1 MKKFLLLLLCVIPFW
16 GFAQNDSWFNL
27 EIQFDYYGPSE
38 SFTLITQNGDTL
50 VNHTPT
56 TPYEFYET
64 LVFADSGDLDISLFD
79 SWGDGWV
86 DGNNTL
92 SNILIENNCQGVIL
106 DLDANFAFTQYD
118 TTVNLLPCPP
128 PVVGCMDPNAS
139 NYDST
144 AIISNDSCTYPVTFI
159 LDMNQYPDSFSVPY
173 VAGTFNG
180 WTDQHPMLD
189 PDSDNVWEAVIDIPQ
204 GQYLWKYMLDNWAEQ
219 ELPQLGPNTGCF
231 LPDGNGFINRTLEV
245 NDTAINLPPVCWESC
260 LPCGAIL
267 GCTNPTSDNFN
278 PWANIDDGSCI
289 AGPNC
294 GPGQTFVEIVF
305 TPDNY
310 GSESSWK
317 LYGDQGL
324 ITEATI
330 GTYTGA
336 QPGVPIST
344 FACVDTGQLYDVVIE
359 DSYGDGLCGTCFGGT
374 VDGNLEVLDCNGN
387 TLWSLQDDFSNG
399 NFNFLHTS
407 PQFEPAECTT
417 VGPIAGCTNPFYLE
431 YNPDATVHVGIA
443 CQTPRVEG
451 CTDTTAF
458 NYDAN
463 ANTSEI
469 MQGQYTLEIFD
480 GAADGWGGTWLG
492 LKQGNWISPQYK
504 MGVQDGSSISFQ
516 VNLNIYQPVYAYLF
530 TTPQSV
536 NSIDQIA
543 YKLTGPEGDT
553 IIDVVYWDALPFPF
567 ILEADTLPTF
577 GNTCIPVIEGCM
589 DPTSFNY
596 IQPIG
601 DSLVDVNTD
610 DGSCEPVVVGC
621 MNPLAFNYDSTANVD
636 DPSMCVPVITGCMD
650 STSFNYD
657 PTANTPGTCIPVVL
671 GCTDPT
677 SFNYDPNAN
686 TDDSSCVPIIYGCTD
701 ITSFNYNPNAN
712 TDDGSCIPAVY
723 GCTDPGSFNYN
734 PAANINQVSANDTSN
749 PCIPIVYGC
758 TDATAFNYDPNANTD
773 NGSCEPIIYGCT
785 DSTSFNYDPLANTDN
800 GSCVP
805 FIYGCMDPNS
815 FNYDPTANVNQV
827 SSTDFTNPC
836 IPIVY
841 GCTDSTAVNYDP
853 NANVDNGSCIT
864 AVLGCTDPNAYNYDP
879 NANVSDSTACFY
891 DAGCITG
898 PGNPYW
904 LNDQCYAWVIDVD
917 NYCCD
922 NDWDPVC
929 QEMYNYCEDGWPDG
943 MDIWSYTRA
952 YNMIAVYPNPT
963 KDLLNIA
970 VGDLQDVKYTLYDF
984 TGKLLVQGQ
993 GGGILDLSTYSSG
1006 VYFLNIDYNGNTYN
1020 RKIVKE

>member
-1 MKKFLLLLLCVIPFW
+1 MKRLLLLLLCVIPFM
-16 GFAQNDSWFNL
+16 GSAQNSWFNL
-27 EIQFDYYGPSE
+27 EVQFDYYGPAE

-56 TPYEFYET
+56 VPYEFFET
-64 LVFADSGDLDISLFD
+64 LVFADAGDLEVSLFD

-86 DGNNTL
+86 DNNNTL
-92 SNILIENNCQGVIL
+92 SNLLIENDCQGVIL

-128 PVVGCMDPNAS
+128 PVAGCMDPNAS

-144 AIISNDSCTYPVTFI
+144 ATISNDSCAYPVTFI

-173 VAGTFNG
+173 VAGTFNN
-180 WTDQHPMLD
+180 WTDQHPMFD
-189 PDSDNVWEAVIDIPQ
+189 PDGDNIWEAVIDIPQ

-245 NDTAINLPPVCWESC
+245 VDQPIVLPPVCWESC

-324 ITEATI
+324 ITEATV

-374 VDGNLEVLDCNGN
+374 VDGNLEVLDCDGN
-387 TLWSLQDDFSNG
+387 TLWSLQDDFPNG

-417 VGPIAGCTNPFYLE
+417 VAPVAGCTNPFYLE

-451 CTDTTAF
+451 CTDSTAF
-458 NYDAN
+458 NYDPN
-463 ANTSEI
+463 ANTSEVI
-469 MQGQYTLEIFD
+469 QGQYTLEIFD

-504 MGVQDGSSISFQ
+504 MGAQDGSSISFQ

-589 DPTSFNY
+589 DSTSFNY
-596 IQPIG
+596 IQPTG
-601 DSLVDVNTD
+601 DPLVDVNTD
-610 DGSCEPVVVGC
+610 DGSCEPIVVGC

-636 DPSMCVPVITGCMD
+636 DPSMCIPVVTGCMD
-650 STSFNYD
+650 STAFNYD
-657 PTANTPGTCIPVVL
+657 PNANTPGTCIPVVL

-677 SFNYDPNAN
+677 AFNYDGTAN
-686 TDDSSCVPIIYGCTD
+686 TDDGSCVPIIYGCTD
-701 ITSFNYNPNAN
+701 PTAFNYDSTANTDDGSCIATVFGCTDPQAFNYNPSAN
-712 TDDGSCIPAVY
+712 TDDGSCIPIVY
-723 GCTDPGSFNYN
+723 GCTDPS
-734 PAANINQVSANDTSN
+734 S
-749 PCIPIVYGC
+749 
-758 TDATAFNYDPNANTD
+758 FNYDPNANTD
-773 NGSCEPIIYGCT
+773 NGSCIPIIYGCT
-785 DSTSFNYDPLANTDN
+785 DTTAFNYDPTANTDN

-805 FIYGCMDPNS
+805 FVYGCMDPNS
-815 FNYDPTANVNQV
+815 FNYDPNANVNQV
-827 SSTDFTNPC
+827 SATDFTNPC

-864 AVLGCTDPNAYNYDP
+864 AVVGCTDVNAYNYDP
-879 NANVSDSTACFY
+879 NANVSDPEGCFY
-891 DAGCITG
+891 DAGCIDG

-922 NDWDPVC
+922 NEWDPIC
-929 QEMYNYCEDGWPDG
+929 QEMYNYCENGWPEG
-943 MDIWSYTRA
+943 MDIWSNTRA
-952 YNMIAVYPNPT
+952 LNMIAVYPNPT
-963 KDLLNIA
+963 ENILNITT
-970 VGDLQDVKYTLYDF
+970 GNLENVKYSLYDF
-984 TGKLLVQGQ
+984 TGKLLIEGYNNGQ
-993 GGGILDLSTYSSG
+993 IDLSQYASG
-1006 VYFLNIDYNGNTYN
+1006 VYFLNIDYNGKTYN
-1020 RKIVKE
+1020 KKIIKE